1 MPHIEQQLQV
11 PWRAE
16 LVPKAEHR
24 NAQRRGFA
32 PGIETLEQNFAQR
45 MDRVVR
51 SIDDFVGQCARAF
64 HDGALRS
71 DGVDQTLATIGGMR
85 TPRFAESTRQ
95 YLVGRF
101 KEYD

>member
-11 PWRAE
+11 PRRAE

-32 PGIETLEQNFAQR
+32 PRTETLEQNFTQR
-45 MDRVVR
+45 MNGMVR
-51 SIDDFVGQCARAF
+51 SIDDFVGLCPRAF
-64 HDGALRS
+64 HDGAFRS
-71 DGVDQTLATIGGMR
+71 DGVEQTLAAIGGMR
-85 TPRFAESTRQ
+85 TPRFTESTRQ
-95 YLVGRF
+95 YLVGCF